1 MHFTAALPTFYKSRS
16 KKIGLNIW
24 MSIPN
29 HWYEY
34 TSGYNTKL
42 QQPGYYDVSTLT
54 LSSYAKDLYWGNLWL
69 EFLQLKWS

>member
-1 MHFTAALPTFYKSRS
+1 
-16 KKIGLNIW
+16 

-69 EFLQLKWS
+69 EFLQVKWS